1 MHRPA
6 VFLPL
11 VCCLLAAPSGL
22 LARASPAPP
31 PPQVASAEQVDR
43 GRTVFRSS
51 CATCHGP
58 EGQGGEG
65 PTLIGPTSVV
75 RGYRTAQTLF
85 DFVSANMPFN
95 APGSLKAE
103 DYWDVLAFVLDANG
117 LLPPDV
123 VLGPET
129 APNIRINP

>member
-1 MHRPA
+1 MNRPA
-6 VFLPL
+6 VSLP
-11 VCCLLAAPSGL
+11 VVFCLLAASSGV
-22 LARASPAPP
+22 LARASPAL
-31 PPQVASAEQVDR
+31 PPQVAATEQVDR

-51 CATCHGP
+51 CAKCHGP

-65 PTLIGPTSVV
+65 PTLIGPASVV
-75 RGYRTAQTLF
+75 RSYRTAQTLF
-85 DFVSANMPFN
+85 DFVSANMPFD

-103 DYWDVLAFVLDANG
+103 DYWDILAFVLDANG

-129 APNIRINP
+129 APNIRISP